1 MSATGTFVRE
11 DTAFDSHGARCVAWL
26 YRPGGDHDPPIVV
39 MGHGFAATREMGLA
53 AYAERFAHAGFAVLV
68 FDYRSFGDSAG
79 EPRRVLDIRMQHQ
92 DWRAAIAHART
103 LSGIDANRVV
113 AWGSSFG
120 GGHVLH
126 LAAED
131 RDFAA
136 VIAQVPHVS
145 GPASAFSASPHQTLR
160 LAVAGVRDQIGAIL
174 GRQPYRVAA
183 VGKPGT
189 LAMMT
194 SPDAY
199 PLAERLAGENIE
211 KFQRENDVAARIA
224 MRLPL
229 YSPGR
234 RATRITAPTLV
245 QVATRDVVTPVR
257 VALKAAERI
266 PNAEIRTYDC
276 SHFEPYLEPH
286 FDGVVS
292 DQLAFLT
299 RVAPARHTSD
309 E

>member
-1 MSATGTFVRE
+1 
-11 DTAFDSHGARCVAWL
+11 
-26 YRPGGDHDPPIVV
+26 
-39 MGHGFAATREMGLA
+39 MGHGFAATREMRLD
-53 AYAERFAHAGFAVLV
+53 AYADRFAQAGFAVLV
-68 FDYRSFGDSAG
+68 FDYRGFGDSAG

-92 DWRAAIAHART
+92 DWRAALAHARALT
-103 LSGIDANRVV
+103 GIDTSRVV

-120 GGHVLH
+120 GGHVLY

-131 RDFAA
+131 HDLAA

-145 GPASAFSASPHQTLR
+145 GPASAFSASPRQTLR
-160 LAVAGVRDQIGAIL
+160 LVAAALRDQTGALL
-174 GRQPYRVAA
+174 GRPPYRVAA

-199 PLAERLAGENIE
+199 PLAERLAGENVE
-211 KFQRENDVAARIA
+211 KFQLENNVAARIA
-224 MRLPL
+224 LHLPL

-234 RATRITAPTLV
+234 RAGRITAPTLV

-257 VALKAAERI
+257 VAQKAAASI
-266 PNAEIRTYDC
+266 PNAEVRTYDC

-286 FDGVVS
+286 FDDVVS

-299 RVAPARHTSD
+299 RALPARTLRSH